1 MQEKLLSIFWDFA
14 LLFFELSVLF
24 VLISTFVALLNHRY
38 KDFFQKQL
46 KSTSLI
52 SYLKAIFLGSITPF
66 CSCSTIP
73 LLSAFLKNGV
83 PLGVCSAYLL
93 TSPLINPII
102 VVMLFLSFGFKLTF
116 AYIVFLVCSIFALSL
131 LISRLDSN
139 SLLLPSFTPAKS
151 CCSTPKFS
159 LSPSTKPSVL
169 KPLNFQVK
177 IEKQGLKDFFKQS
190 LKEYKKLI
198 PYIALGMGIGAGIH
212 GFVPQELL
220 SSTLKDYGALS
231 IILSAFL
238 GILLYI
244 RVEAIIPIGLALMEI
259 GVPSGAVMS
268 FLIAGAGCSLPEL
281 ILLKSMFRTKF
292 LALFIAIVLFVGIGF
307 GFLVEFLGV

>member
-1 MQEKLLSIFWDFA
+1 MSEKLLNTLQEFIF
-14 LLFFELSVLF
+14 LFVELSILF
-24 VLISTFVALLNHRY
+24 VSISTLVALLNHRY

-46 KSTSLI
+46 KSTSLT

-73 LLSAFLKNGV
+73 LLSAFLKNGIS
-83 PLGVCSAYLL
+83 LGVCSAYLL

-116 AYIVFLVCSIFALSL
+116 AYIAFLVCSIFVLSL
-131 LISRLDSN
+131 LISRLDSS
-139 SLLLPSFTPAKS
+139 SLLLPSFTPTKP

-159 LSPSTKPSVL
+159 LSPSTSSSPL
-169 KPLNFQVK
+169 KPLNFQKAV
-177 IEKQGLKDFFKQS
+177 EKKGLKDFLKQS
-190 LKEYKKLI
+190 LRDYKKLI

-212 GFVPQELL
+212 GFVPQEFL
-220 SSTLKDYGALS
+220 SQSLKDYGALS
-231 IILSAFL
+231 IVLSAFL
-238 GILLYI
+238 GILLYV
-244 RVEAIIPIGLALMEI
+244 RASMIIPIGVALIET

-281 ILLKSMFRTKF
+281 ILLKSMFKTKF
-292 LALFIAIVLFVGIGF
+292 LALFITIVLSVGIGF

>member
-1 MQEKLLSIFWDFA
+1 MSEKLLTTLKDFVF
-14 LLFFELSVLF
+14 LFIELSILF
-24 VLISTFVALLNHRY
+24 ILISTFVALLNHRY

-46 KSTSLI
+46 KSTSLT

-73 LLSAFLKNGV
+73 LLSAFLKNGIS
-83 PLGVCSAYLL
+83 LGVCSAYLL

-116 AYIVFLVCSIFALSL
+116 AYIAFLVCSIFTLSL
-131 LISRLDSN
+131 LISRLNPS
-139 SLLLPSFTPAKS
+139 SLLLPSFAPTKS

-159 LSPSTKPSVL
+159 LSPSTQPSPL
-169 KPLNFQVK
+169 KSLNFQKNV
-177 IEKQGLKDFFKQS
+177 EKKGFKEFLKQS
-190 LKEYKKLI
+190 LRDYKKLI

-212 GFVPQELL
+212 GFVPQEFL
-220 SSTLKDYGALS
+220 SQSLKDYGALS

-238 GILLYI
+238 GILLYV
-244 RVEAIIPIGLALMEI
+244 RASMIIPIGVALIET

-281 ILLKSMFRTKF
+281 ILLKSMFKTKF
-292 LALFIAIVLFVGIGF
+292 LALFITIVLSVGIGF

>member
-1 MQEKLLSIFWDFA
+1 MSEKLLLILKDFVF
-14 LLFFELSVLF
+14 LFAELSILF
-24 VLISTFVALLNHRY
+24 ILISTFVALLNHRY
-38 KDFFQKQL
+38 KNFFQKQL
-46 KSTSLI
+46 ASTSLT

-73 LLSAFLKNGV
+73 LLNAFLQNGIS
-83 PLGVCSAYLL
+83 LGVCSAYLL

-116 AYIVFLVCSIFALSL
+116 AYIAFLVCSIFALSL
-131 LISRLDSN
+131 LISRFDPT
-139 SLLLPSFTPAKS
+139 SLLLPSFTPTKP

-159 LSPSTKPSVL
+159 LSPSTQISPL
-169 KPLNFQVK
+169 KPLNFQKSV
-177 IEKQGLKDFFKQS
+177 EKKGLKDFLKQS
-190 LKEYKKLI
+190 LREYKKLI
-198 PYIALGMGIGAGIH
+198 PYIALGMGMGAGIH
-212 GFVPQELL
+212 GFVPQEFL
-220 SSTLKDYGALS
+220 SQSLKDYGALS

-281 ILLKSMFRTKF
+281 ILLKSMFKTKF
-292 LALFIAIVLFVGIGF
+292 LALFITIVLSVGIGF
-307 GFLVEFLGV
+307 GFFVEFLGV

>member
-1 MQEKLLSIFWDFA
+1 MSEKLLTTLKDFVF
-14 LLFFELSVLF
+14 LFIELSILF
-24 VLISTFVALLNHRY
+24 ILISTFVELLNHRY

-46 KSTSLI
+46 KSSSLT

-73 LLSAFLKNGV
+73 LLSAFLKNDIS
-83 PLGVCSAYLL
+83 LGVCSAYLL

-116 AYIVFLVCSIFALSL
+116 AYIAFLVCSIFILSL
-131 LISRLDSN
+131 FISRLNPS
-139 SLLLPSFTPAKS
+139 SLLLPSFAPTKP

-159 LSPSTKPSVL
+159 LSPSTSPSPL
-169 KPLNFQVK
+169 KPLNFQK
-177 IEKQGLKDFFKQS
+177 NIEKKGFKEFLKQS
-190 LKEYKKLI
+190 LRDYKKLI
-198 PYIALGMGIGAGIH
+198 PYIALGMGIGSGIH
-212 GFVPQELL
+212 GFVPQEFL
-220 SSTLKDYGALS
+220 SQSLKDYGALS

-238 GILLYI
+238 GILLYV
-244 RVEAIIPIGLALMEI
+244 RASMIIPIGVALIET

-281 ILLKSMFRTKF
+281 ILLKSMFKTKF
-292 LALFIAIVLFVGIGF
+292 LALFITIVLSVGISF